1 MYGRHLVSLRIFF
14 VAAIQAFINLFI
26 HLIGTYQSPV
36 AVFSAGKIIIGKNIK
51 MIFIFILPSKRTVA
65 FYKY

>member
-1 MYGRHLVSLRIFF
+1 MSPCFLKNFF
-14 VAAIQAFINLFI
+14 VVVAAIQAFINLFI

-36 AVFSAGKIIIGKNIK
+36 AVFSAGKIMISKNIK
-51 MIFIFILPSKRTVA
+51 IIFIFILPSKRTRA